1 MQALMMD
8 APLTLDILARRAE
21 EVFPTRPVIS
31 RRNDRVIERST
42 WGVVAARARQLGNP
56 GIRVAKRGPAR
67 TKEKR

>member
-31 RRNDRVIERST
+31 RRNDRVKSLDWEQTI
-42 WGVVAARARQLGNP
+42 VDARTSRTRQL
-56 GIRVAKRGPAR
+56 VAKSSRVGCHQR
-67 TKEKR
+67 